1 MSVTRRH
8 GKRASRS
15 GPAERPLPSLGT
27 RLLGGLLVLLF
38 VAFFTVIVTAY
49 IGLEIGLPR
58 SQLGLSLV
66 LIAAFDLLLLGLFG
80 YYRLRRLVLDPLGE
94 MIAGSERIAGGD
106 RRRLLPRTETAELE
120 RLSSAVNAMAAT
132 LLENQELL
140 AENVRSLDAT
150 NRELSE
156 ARSRLVRAEKLAS
169 IGRLAAGVAHEIGNP
184 LGAIIGYLELGRRHG
199 AEGEWVEGI
208 AYETRRIDRIVR
220 GLMEYAKPKTA
231 AGRVVDLNATVRRT
245 AEMME
250 LQGRF
255 KRTRLELALAEV
267 GPVRGDESQIEQ
279 VFVNLLLNAADAIED
294 RGVEGRVEVSTRS
307 VTVGSLEE
315 GVHRRRRDDPE
326 GVDYAHL
333 RRYDRAADPGPT
345 PGLRTG
351 DPAVELRVRDDG
363 VGIPDELR
371 GRVFE
376 PFFTTKEPGR
386 GTGLGLAV
394 SARMIEGMGG
404 IIEALPAEG
413 GGAVLRILL
422 PRAERNHAT

>member
-1 MSVTRRH
+1 
-8 GKRASRS
+8 
-15 GPAERPLPSLGT
+15 
-27 RLLGGLLVLLF
+27 

-58 SQLGLSLV
+58 RQLGLSLI
-66 LIAAFDLLLLGLFG
+66 LIAALDLLLLGMFG
-80 YYRLRRLVLDPLGE
+80 NYRLRRLVLDPLGE
-94 MIAGSERIAGGD
+94 MVHGSERIAGGD
-106 RRRLLPRTETAELE
+106 RRRLLPRTETTELE
-120 RLSSAVNAMAAT
+120 RLSSAVNAMAAS

-150 NRELSE
+150 NRELSD

-184 LGAIIGYLELGRRHG
+184 LGAIIGYLELGRRRG
-199 AEGEWVEGI
+199 ADGEWVDGV
-208 AYETRRIDRIVR
+208 AYETQRIDRIVR
-220 GLMEYAKPKTA
+220 GLMDYARPKTA
-231 AGRVVDLNATVRRT
+231 AGRAVDLNATVRRT

-255 KRTRLELALAEV
+255 KQARLALALGDV
-267 GPVRGDESQIEQ
+267 DLVRGDESQIEQ
-279 VFVNLLLNAADAIED
+279 ILVNLLLNAADAIED
-294 RGVEGRVEVSTRS
+294 RGGDGGEIKVSTRNL
-307 VTVGSLEE
+307 TVGSLEE

-333 RRYDRAADPGPT
+333 RRYDRASDPGPT
-345 PGLRTG
+345 PGLRAG
-351 DPAVELRVRDDG
+351 EPAVELRVRDDG
-363 VGIPDELR
+363 VGIPEDLR
-371 GRVFE
+371 VRVFE
-376 PFFTTKEPGR
+376 PFFSTKEPGR

-394 SARMIEGMGG
+394 SARLIEGMGG

>member
-1 MSVTRRH
+1 VSVTRGAEKGRD
-8 GKRASRS
+8 GSR
-15 GPAERPLPSLGT
+15 PAGRPLPSLGF

-58 SQLGLSLV
+58 RQLGLSLI
-66 LIAAFDLLLLGLFG
+66 LIAAFDLLMLGAFG
-80 YYRLRRLVLDPLGE
+80 NYRLRRLVLDPVGE
-94 MIAGSERIAGGD
+94 MVHGSERIADGD
-106 RRRLLPRTETAELE
+106 RQRLLPRTETAELE
-120 RLSSAVNAMAAT
+120 RLSSAVNAMATT

-169 IGRLAAGVAHEIGNP
+169 IGRLAAGVAHEVGNP
-184 LGAIIGYLELGRRHG
+184 LGAIIGYLELGRRRG
-199 AEGEWVEGI
+199 STGEWVDGI
-208 AYETRRIDRIVR
+208 AYETQRIDRIVR

-231 AGRVVDLNATVRRT
+231 AGRAVDLNATVRRT
-245 AEMME
+245 VEMME

-255 KRTRLELALAEV
+255 KRARLDLALAEV
-267 GPVRGDESQIEQ
+267 EPVRGDESQIEQ
-279 VFVNLLLNAADAIED
+279 VLVNLLLNAADAIDD
-294 RGVEGRVEVSTRS
+294 RGGEGTIEVSTRN
-307 VTVGSLEE
+307 VNVGGLEE
-315 GVHRRRRDDPE
+315 GVRRRRRDDPD

-333 RRYDRAADPGPT
+333 RRFDLAADPGPT
-345 PGLRTG
+345 PGLRAG

-363 VGIPDELR
+363 VGIPPELR

-376 PFFTTKEPGR
+376 PFFSTKEPGR

-394 SARMIEGMGG
+394 SARLIEGMGG
-404 IIEALPAEG
+404 IIEALPGEG
-413 GGAVLRILL
+413 SGAVLRILL
-422 PRAERNHAT
+422 PRTERNHAT

>member
-1 MSVTRRH
+1 VSVTRRAREATS
-8 GKRASRS
+8 GS
-15 GPAERPLPSLGT
+15 GPVERQLPSLGF

-58 SQLGLSLV
+58 RQLGLSLI
-66 LIAAFDLLLLGLFG
+66 LIAALDLLLLGMFG
-80 YYRLRRLVLDPLGE
+80 NYRLRRLVLDPLGE
-94 MIAGSERIAGGD
+94 MVHGSERIAGGD
-106 RRRLLPRTETAELE
+106 RRRLLPRTETTELE
-120 RLSSAVNAMAAT
+120 RLSSAVNAMAAS

-150 NRELSE
+150 NRELSD

-184 LGAIIGYLELGRRHG
+184 LGAIIGYLELGRRRG
-199 AEGEWVEGI
+199 ADGEWVDGI
-208 AYETRRIDRIVR
+208 AYETQRIDRIVR
-220 GLMEYAKPKTA
+220 GLMEYARPKTA
-231 AGRVVDLNATVRRT
+231 AGRAVDLNATVRRT

-255 KRTRLELALAEV
+255 KQARLALALGDV
-267 GPVRGDESQIEQ
+267 GFVRGDESQIEQ
-279 VFVNLLLNAADAIED
+279 ILVNLLLNAADAIDD
-294 RGVEGRVEVSTRS
+294 RGGDGQIEVSTRNL
-307 VTVGSLEE
+307 TVGSLEE

-333 RRYDRAADPGPT
+333 RRYDRASDPGPT
-345 PGLRTG
+345 PGLRAG
-351 DPAVELRVRDDG
+351 EPAVELRVRDDG
-363 VGIPDELR
+363 VGIPEDLR

-376 PFFTTKEPGR
+376 PFFSTKEPGR

-394 SARMIEGMGG
+394 SARLIEGMGG
-404 IIEALPAEG
+404 IIEALPSEG